1 MSRLA
6 RLFGLA
12 KKGTVEAE
20 PWEDRDPQRS
30 AVVRQAAAMLLGY
43 PDRELINSLPAIRQA
58 LEEVGADVQA
68 VEPLMQWLTER
79 PLAEVQ
85 GDYVQEFDLSR
96 RHPLHLTYWTDGDT
110 RRRGEALLAFKQM
123 YRENGRE
130 LDDSELPDHLPVV
143 LEFAAL
149 VNPQDGAQ
157 LLQRYRPSLE
167 LLRLAL
173 KDDSLPQ
180 LGAVELVCSTLPGP
194 SPQDRD
200 AVMKM
205 AGYGPPTE
213 TVGLQPF
220 DPRLLPVVDSEQS
233 AGLAAPSSSGSGGPT
248 TQVHV
253 PPHLSEALASSGPSS
268 RTSPRGSA

>member
-1 MSRLA
+1 M
-6 RLFGLA
+6 
-12 KKGTVEAE
+12 
-20 PWEDRDPQRS
+20 
-30 AVVRQAAAMLLGY
+30 
-43 PDRELINSLPAIRQA
+43 
-58 LEEVGADVQA
+58 
-68 VEPLMQWLTER
+68 
-79 PLAEVQ
+79 
-85 GDYVQEFDLSR
+85 
-96 RHPLHLTYWTDGDT
+96 
-110 RRRGEALLAFKQM
+110 AFKQM

-213 TVGLQPF
+213 SVGLQPF
-220 DPRLLPVVDSEQS
+220 DPRLLPVVDGEQS